1 MTSKS
6 KIVSKLELII
16 VTLLALNPTINSF
29 TQAISKGTI
38 TATIIAPVS
47 IEWMDDMDFGNIAVS
62 PTIAGTVQMAPAG
75 TLTAKG
81 GVTLPAN
88 GTTGAASVNL
98 TGLGN
103 STYSITLH
111 NTALNLTYLN
121 YTLSASSFTSNPSTT
136 GTLTAGVQ
144 ILTIGATLH
153 VGAAQP
159 PGVYIAAAFAVTVNY
174 N

>member
-1 MTSKS
+1 LISKS
-6 KIVSKLELII
+6 KIVSII
-16 VTLLALNPTINSF
+16 KFIAVALPVLNSAIYSF
-29 TQAISKGTI
+29 AQAKSNGTI

-47 IEWMDDMDFGNIAVS
+47 IEWIGNMNFGNIAVS
-62 PTIAGTVQMAPAG
+62 PTVAGTVQLAPAG
-75 TLTAKG
+75 TFTTKG
-81 GVTLPAN
+81 DVTLPAN
-88 GTTGAASVNL
+88 RAAASINL

-103 STYSITLH
+103 STYSITLP

-121 YTLSASSFTSNPSTT
+121 FTMSASSFTSNPSTT

-144 ILTIGATLH
+144 TLSVGATLN

-159 PGVYIAAAFAVTVNY
+159 PGSYVTTAFAVTVNY